1 MRVITIEEDNH
12 GMIGIA
18 KTYADAVH
26 FLVNDSWLGA
36 LTEIY
41 CGDEV
46 YKTVI
51 EDLGEDWL
59 AVILDWSMEKFC
71 EYFEGLFYL
80 DSVEVYEVAQ
90 STFFNLRP
98 AKNKKYL
105 TIANVCDIIIIEIEV
120 IEMKTYNN
128 CYYCNFYIE
137 DTCECELGYFD
148 DSECGEWEEED
159 EEDEDE

>member
-1 MRVITIEEDNH
+1 MKNKKVLTNFILFVIITIEREVLEMRVVTIEEDNH
-12 GMIGIA
+12 GQIGIA

-26 FLVNDSWLGA
+26 FLVNDGWLSA

-51 EDLGEDWL
+51 DDLGEDWL
-59 AVILDWSMEKFC
+59 AVMLDWSIEKFC

-80 DSVEVYEVAQ
+80 DSVEVYEMAW

-98 AKNKKYL
+98 EKK
-105 TIANVCDIIIIEIEV
+105 
-120 IEMKTYNN
+120 
-128 CYYCNFYIE
+128 
-137 DTCECELGYFD
+137 
-148 DSECGEWEEED
+148 
-159 EEDEDE
+159 

>member
-26 FLVNDSWLGA
+26 FLVNDCWLSA
-36 LTEIY
+36 FTEIY

-59 AVILDWSMEKFC
+59 AVMLDWSMEKFC
-71 EYFEGLFYL
+71 KYFAGLFYL
-80 DSVEVYEVAQ
+80 DSVEVYEVVQ
-90 STFFNLRP
+90 STFYLRP
-98 AKNKKYL
+98 AKKIKKYL
-105 TIANVCDIIIIEIEV
+105 TIANVGGIIIIEREV
-120 IEMKTYNN
+120 MQNE
-128 CYYCNFYIE
+128 
-137 DTCECELGYFD
+137 
-148 DSECGEWEEED
+148 
-159 EEDEDE
+159 

>member
-1 MRVITIEEDNH
+1 
-12 GMIGIA
+12 MIGIA
-18 KTYADAVH
+18 KTYADAVY
-26 FLVNDSWLGA
+26 FLVNNDWLSA

-59 AVILDWSMEKFC
+59 AVILDWSMKEFC
-71 EYFEGLFYL
+71 GYFEGCFYL

-98 AKNKKYL
+98 AKNKKILDNSKCMWY
-105 TIANVCDIIIIEIEV
+105 
-120 IEMKTYNN
+120 YNYRKRGN
-128 CYYCNFYIE
+128 RKEN
-137 DTCECELGYFD
+137 L
-148 DSECGEWEEED
+148 
-159 EEDEDE
+159 

>member
-1 MRVITIEEDNH
+1 MRVVTIEEDNH

-36 LTEIY
+36 FTEIY

-59 AVILDWSMEKFC
+59 AVMLDWSIEKFC

-80 DSVEVYEVAQ
+80 DSVEVYEVA
-90 STFFNLRP
+90 
-98 AKNKKYL
+98 
-105 TIANVCDIIIIEIEV
+105 
-120 IEMKTYNN
+120 
-128 CYYCNFYIE
+128 
-137 DTCECELGYFD
+137 
-148 DSECGEWEEED
+148 
-159 EEDEDE
+159 

>member
-1 MRVITIEEDNH
+1 MRVVTIEEDNH

-26 FLVNDSWLGA
+26 FLVNNCWLSA
-36 LTEIY
+36 FTEIY

-59 AVILDWSMEKFC
+59 AVMLNWSIEKFC
-71 EYFEGLFYL
+71 EYFAGLFYL

-90 STFFNLRP
+90 STFLICGRQ
-98 AKNKKYL
+98 KNKKYL
-105 TIANVCDIIIIEIEV
+105 TIANVCDIIIIEREV

>member
-1 MRVITIEEDNH
+1 MRVVTIEEDNH

-51 EDLGEDWL
+51 EDLGENWL
-59 AVILDWSMEKFC
+59 AVILNWSMEKFC

-90 STFFNLRP
+90 STSLVCGRQKNL
-98 AKNKKYL
+98 KKILDNRNCMWY
-105 TIANVCDIIIIEIEV
+105 
-120 IEMKTYNN
+120 YNYRKRGN
-128 CYYCNFYIE
+128 ENE
-137 DTCECELGYFD
+137 NL
-148 DSECGEWEEED
+148 
-159 EEDEDE
+159 

>member
-12 GMIGIA
+12 GQIGIA

-26 FLVNDSWLGA
+26 FLVNDSWLSA

-46 YKTVI
+46 YKTVL

-59 AVILDWSMEKFC
+59 AVMLDWSMEKFC
-71 EYFEGLFYL
+71 EYFAGLFYL

-90 STFFNLRP
+90 LTSLIADGR
-98 AKNKKYL
+98 KNKKILDNSKCMWY
-105 TIANVCDIIIIEIEV
+105 
-120 IEMKTYNN
+120 YNYRKRGN
-128 CYYCNFYIE
+128 ENE
-137 DTCECELGYFD
+137 NL
-148 DSECGEWEEED
+148 
-159 EEDEDE
+159 